1 MSGDG
6 RVLKKRQPIMAVA
19 GVSSSTSPIVASSSA
34 AAKQAA
40 TTTGRSGAIVQ
51 VSTMAK
57 LFAAQPVTRSLDET
71 LLSAQITATS
81 HPFITLP
88 SSVTSVSAFSDGGTR
103 ADVTDDVA
111 SLSYSLTTDDR
122 KKPITITLSPV
133 SLGAPLPT
141 NANDYLTQLKNAK
154 TASDFD
160 KVVKTAAS
168 AGITVRFGIEIG
180 DATIGSVSYSNL
192 YAPLSYASPNTG
204 AISISLSTDPTSSQ
218 DYLDTTRKA
227 PFNLSIQ
234 KDFLSLSSG
243 EIAKL
248 NDLIDK
254 GMINSVQLSGSN
266 STVIRLTDSQLQKFS
281 KLISK
286 LSDPT
291 KFAMVYEKMSLSQ
304 LMAMPTD
311 LMPKLE
317 KPITISDTATAITN
331 PDAWNKLIY
340 LSNAKMLNSVQ
351 LDTTTDTSDLDLTY
365 SQLKAGNPVFSKI
378 SGNYAINVKDV
389 TAANAN
395 SVTDF
400 SNVKRVDLR
409 DSIDNLMFLGSNL
422 QKLADANKI
431 GKITTTSD
439 AVSVNNTVAY
449 FKSHLGVI
457 GALAKAG
464 KLNNLTLTDLTTGSL
479 ALTSQQV
486 AQNAAALKKLPIG
499 ATVRIQNSGPVSA
512 SDAVAINDLLTNS
525 PQVSLI
531 NPLTISDTAANL
543 LSSENRVAINQLY
556 SRPKSLVSKISVQGD
571 VTVNEAQGISSA
583 SPAVPGLKDFLG
595 FPGIIESFRIRD
607 TSENI
612 KLLSADASLNSKISL
627 IKATTP
633 ITIADILTP
642 ANGSTPATG
651 FLTKGNLLAKLDSGF
666 EVSDNLS
673 NILIDST
680 NPPSVPQALKD
691 LALKGKLRTVSVT
704 VPATD
709 FAKIDGVKQ
718 AFRTSNLGAYL
729 SGFSIAGTT
738 ANFVSGSGAAMAV
751 PLASKLRSL
760 ADSGLLKN
768 VRVTD
773 NSSVQSGIFLY
784 NSLKGKDLDAV
795 LAPLTIS
802 DSIESFGGKL
812 ADASPRLFTNLS
824 GIAGLFQN
832 GKLASLSVTNL
843 SKATP
848 PNYGTINKDLWQQ
861 IMDRKLPLT

>member
-1 MSGDG
+1 
-6 RVLKKRQPIMAVA
+6 MAIA
-19 GVSSSTSPIVASSSA
+19 GVSSSTSSVVASSTA
-34 AAKQAA
+34 ASKQAA
-40 TTTGRSGAIVQ
+40 TVTKQPGAIVQ
-51 VSTMAK
+51 VSTIAK

-71 LLSAQITATS
+71 LLSTQITTVS

-88 SSVTSVSAFSDGGTR
+88 SSVTSVTAFADGGTR
-103 ADVTDDVA
+103 ADVTDDSA
-111 SLSYSLTTDDR
+111 NLSYLLTSDDR
-122 KKPITITLSPV
+122 KRPITVTLSPASMGG
-133 SLGAPLPT
+133 SLPA
-141 NANDYLTQLKNAK
+141 NANDYLNQLKNAK
-154 TASDFD
+154 TAADFD
-160 KVVKTAAS
+160 RAVKSAAGV
-168 AGITVRFGIEIG
+168 GISVKFGIEIG
-180 DATIGSVSYSNL
+180 DATIGSTSYTNL
-192 YAPLSYASPNTG
+192 YAPLSYTAPSAG
-204 AISISLSTDPTSSQ
+204 SISLSAALTSSQ
-218 DYLDTTRKA
+218 DYLDTARKA

-248 NDLIDK
+248 NDLVDK
-254 GMINSVQLSGSN
+254 GMVNSIQLSGSN

-281 KLISK
+281 KLIGK

-331 PDAWNKLIY
+331 PDAWNKLIF
-340 LSNAKMLNSVQ
+340 LSNAKMLNSIQ

-365 SQLKAGNPVFSKI
+365 SQLKAGSPVFSKI
-378 SGNYAINVKDV
+378 SGTYAINVKDV
-389 TAANAN
+389 TASNAN
-395 SVTDF
+395 SVSDF
-400 SNVKRVDLR
+400 ANVKRVDLR

-457 GALAKAG
+457 GALARAG
-464 KLNNLTLTDLTTGSL
+464 KLNNLTLTDLTAGSL
-479 ALTSQQV
+479 SLTSQQV
-486 AQNAAALKKLPIG
+486 AQNAEALKKLPIG
-499 ATVRIQNSGPVSA
+499 ASVRIQNSGPVSA

-531 NPLTISDTAANL
+531 NPLSISDTAANL
-543 LSSENRVAINQLY
+543 LSNENRVAINQLY
-556 SRPKSLVSKISVQGD
+556 SRPTSLVSKISVQGD
-571 VTVNEAQGISSA
+571 VTVNQAQGVSSA
-583 SPAVPGLKDFLG
+583 SPAVLGLKDFQG
-595 FPGIIESFRIRD
+595 FPGIIESFRIKD

-633 ITIADILTP
+633 ITIADIWTP

-704 VPATD
+704 VPVTD

-718 AFRTSNLGAYL
+718 AFRISNLGAYL

-738 ANFVSGSGAAMAV
+738 SNFVSGSGAAMAV

-768 VRVTD
+768 IRVTD
-773 NSSVQSGIFLY
+773 TSSVQSGVFLY
-784 NSLKGKDLDAV
+784 NSLKGKNLDAV

-802 DSIESFGGKL
+802 DSIGSFGGKST
-812 ADASPRLFTNLS
+812 DASPRLFTNLS

-843 SKATP
+843 SKATT
-848 PNYGTINKDLWQQ
+848 PNSGTIDKDLWQQ
-861 IMDRKLPLT
+861 IIDRKLPLT

>member
-1 MSGDG
+1 MAITSILSSKSSVAMSS
-6 RVLKKRQPIMAVA
+6 K
-19 GVSSSTSPIVASSSA
+19 SA
-34 AAKQAA
+34 AKMA
-40 TTTGRSGAIVQ
+40 TTTAKQTANKQASTVVQ
-51 VSTMAK
+51 VSNMAK

-71 LLSAQITATS
+71 LRSTQITTTS

-88 SSVTSVSAFSDGGTR
+88 SSITSVSAFSDGGTR

-111 SLSYSLTTDDR
+111 SLSYSLTSDDR
-122 KKPITITLSPV
+122 KKPITITLSPA
-133 SLGAPLPT
+133 SLGAALPA
-141 NANDYLTQLKNAK
+141 NANDYLNQLKNAK

-160 KVVKTAAS
+160 RAIKSA
-168 AGITVRFGIEIG
+168 AGIGISVKFGIEIG
-180 DATIGSVSYSNL
+180 DATIGSTSYTNL
-192 YAPLSYASPNTG
+192 YAPLSYTTPSAG
-204 AISISLSTDPTSSQ
+204 SISLSAALTSSQ
-218 DYLDTTRKA
+218 DYLDTARKA

-248 NDLIDK
+248 NDLVDK
-254 GMINSVQLSGSN
+254 GMVNSIQLSGSN

-281 KLISK
+281 KLIGK

-331 PDAWNKLIY
+331 PDAWNKLIF
-340 LSNAKMLNSVQ
+340 LSNAKMLNSIQ

-365 SQLKAGNPVFSKI
+365 SQLKAGSPVFSKI
-378 SGNYAINVKDV
+378 SGTYAINVKDV
-389 TAANAN
+389 TASNAN
-395 SVTDF
+395 SVSDF
-400 SNVKRVDLR
+400 ANVKRVDLR

-457 GALAKAG
+457 GALARAG
-464 KLNNLTLTDLTTGSL
+464 KLNNLTLTDLTAGSL
-479 ALTSQQV
+479 SLTSQQV
-486 AQNAAALKKLPIG
+486 AQNAEALKKLPIG
-499 ATVRIQNSGPVSA
+499 ASVRIQNSGPVSA

-525 PQVSLI
+525 PQISLI
-531 NPLTISDTAANL
+531 NPLSISDTAANL
-543 LSSENRVAINQLY
+543 LSNENRVAINQLY
-556 SRPKSLVSKISVQGD
+556 SRPTSLVSKISVQGD
-571 VTVNEAQGISSA
+571 VTVNQAQGVSSA
-583 SPAVPGLKDFLG
+583 SPAVLGLKDFQG
-595 FPGIIESFRIRD
+595 FPGIIESFRIKD

-633 ITIADILTP
+633 ITIADIWTP

-673 NILIDST
+673 NILIGT

-704 VPATD
+704 VPVTD
-709 FAKIDGVKQ
+709 FAKIDAVKQ

-738 ANFVSGSGAAMAV
+738 SNFVSGSGAAMAV

-768 VRVTD
+768 IRVTD
-773 NSSVQSGIFLY
+773 TSSVQNGVFLY
-784 NSLKGKDLDAV
+784 NSLKGKNLDAV

-802 DSIESFGGKL
+802 DSIGSFGGKST
-812 ADASPRLFTNLS
+812 DASPRLFTNLS

-843 SKATP
+843 SKATT
-848 PNYGTINKDLWQQ
+848 PNSGTIDKDLWQQ
-861 IMDRKLPLT
+861 IIDRKLPLT